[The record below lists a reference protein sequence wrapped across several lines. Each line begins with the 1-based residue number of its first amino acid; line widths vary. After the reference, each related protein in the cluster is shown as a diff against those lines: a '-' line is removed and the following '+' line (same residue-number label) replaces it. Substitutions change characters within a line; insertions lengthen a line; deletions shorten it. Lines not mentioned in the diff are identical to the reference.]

1 MHFGSALDLSDKDF
15 WDIDL
20 LDTDIPGKHFVCLQ
34 DFLKIFRLPRRLK
47 YIFNTSSRR
56 LERRKTVTLRTCWRR
71 LQDMSW
77 RRLQDVLKITNV
89 SWDILL
95 SLMYNLKCILCFQH
109 IFQTAIL
116 QKNFLIVINK
126 IIHCRPV
133 VVNVAV
139 TDVGAIVI
147 LGKVWNTVVFVIV
160 GDGVLIGLYGRHLRK
175 KPVHLYIII
184 QFLNWTPTSL
194 LSDIRS
200 GATAF
205 SQ

>member
-1 MHFGSALDLSDKDF
+1 MSPRLLEDF
-15 WDIDL
+15 SSSKTSQI
-20 LDTDIPGKHFVCLQ
+20 HLQ
-34 DFLKIFRLPRRLK
+34 HVFQTSWKTKNCYAEDVLKRI
-47 YIFNTSSRR
+47 
-56 LERRKTVTLRTCWRR
+56 
-71 LQDMSW
+71 QDMSW

-109 IFQTAIL
+109 VFQTAIL